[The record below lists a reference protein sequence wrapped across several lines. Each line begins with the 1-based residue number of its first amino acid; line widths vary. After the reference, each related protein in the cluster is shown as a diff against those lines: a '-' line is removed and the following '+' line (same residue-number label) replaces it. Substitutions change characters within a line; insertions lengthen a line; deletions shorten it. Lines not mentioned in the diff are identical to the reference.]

1 MSLPAHFGQP
11 ASHAVEIRVYYEDTD
26 FTGVVYHANYLR
38 FFERGRTE
46 FLRGLGLAQRA
57 LHGQSGGIAFVVRH
71 IVVDFLRPARMD
83 DLLQVETNLAAL
95 GGASVEVSQTI
106 RKGPE
111 ILTLAAV
118 KLALVQ
124 AGRVIRLPPAMRQRL
139 ESVKKDGGSDGG
151 PGKPDLLTSY

>member
-1 MSLPAHFGQP
+1 MSLPARCDP
-11 ASHAVEIRVYYEDTD
+11 SAPHAVAIRVYYEDTD

-46 FLRGLGLAQRA
+46 FLRGLGLGQRA
-57 LHGQSGGIAFVVRH
+57 LHGETGGIAFVVRH

-83 DLLQVETNLAAL
+83 DLLQVETDLAAL

-106 RKGPE
+106 RKEAE
-111 ILTLAAV
+111 ILTRASV

-139 ESVKKDGGSDGG
+139 ESVKKADGSDVR
-151 PGKPDLLTSY
+151 PGKPDLLTSC